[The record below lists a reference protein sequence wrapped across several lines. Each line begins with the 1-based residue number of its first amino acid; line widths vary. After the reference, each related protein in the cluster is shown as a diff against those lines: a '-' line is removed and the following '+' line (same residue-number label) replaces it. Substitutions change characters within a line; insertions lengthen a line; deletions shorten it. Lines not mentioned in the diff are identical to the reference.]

1 MQQLEKDGLSVE
13 NSSFFRGLTNVM
25 EFSKLLVRVVRPN
38 NIYRFSPAIS
48 SMMLYIFK
56 CRVFYICEQ
65 LCDAAHGMERH
76 ESMLAKME
84 DLERNINKLEP
95 DQYDYNENEVK
106 IVRIVRSLFDMS
118 NT

>member
-1 MQQLEKDGLSVE
+1 
-13 NSSFFRGLTNVM
+13 
-25 EFSKLLVRVVRPN
+25 
-38 NIYRFSPAIS
+38 
-48 SMMLYIFK
+48 MMLYIFK
-56 CRVFYICEQ
+56 CRVFYIFEQ